1 MPAKTAEFFDWAGI
15 WDNKKMNN
23 DKNNCIFCQI
33 IAGEIPAEKIYED
46 EDILAFLDITPI
58 NAGHTLIIPKN
69 HYENLFEI
77 PDELLQKISLKLRD
91 LGKAIKDAVG
101 AEGLNIGMN
110 NKPAAGQLVMHA
122 HFHLIPRYLSDGYK
136 HWGGRKYEDGQIQEV
151 AIKIKKKIKN
161 E

>member
-1 MPAKTAEFFDWAGI
+1 M
-15 WDNKKMNN
+15 NKDEK
-23 DKNNCIFCQI
+23 KCIFCQI
-33 IAGEIPAEKIYED
+33 IAGEIPAEKVYED

-58 NAGHTLIIPKN
+58 NAGHTLVIPKN

-77 PDELLQKISLKLRD
+77 PDELLQKISLELRD